1 MNAPVKELDIDSAF
15 SGSEL
20 SEAAELAKRA
30 TMVRFDTTFPGW
42 DLYRL
47 VIAGEPSH
55 RVVQWAKDGARG
67 LAGAKKKNGH
77 PYIRESI
84 HGEWVDQAG
93 VDALYFVCFGKFP
106 ESLNSRA
113 KEFGIRNVTY
123 GAVRD
128 PVAASMSLGLEV
140 FRTQL
145 HAEYMLQLVR

>member
-1 MNAPVKELDIDSAF
+1 MGAPVKELDLDSAF
-15 SGSEL
+15 SGDEL

-30 TMVRFDTTFPGW
+30 TLARFDTSFPGW

-55 RVVQWAKDGARG
+55 RVIQWAKDGACG
-67 LAGAKKKNGH
+67 LASARKKNGH
-77 PYIRESI
+77 AYIRESV
-84 HGEWVDQAG
+84 HGPWVKQAG
-93 VDALYFVCFGKFP
+93 ADALYFVCFGKFP

-128 PVAASMSLGLEV
+128 PVAASMSLGLEI

-145 HAEYMLQLVR
+145 HAEYMLQVVK